1 MTTDIIMRC
10 FSVPLDGRSGYSFS
24 NWERSIDRRLSG
36 TGGVTE
42 YFWRDRIFLMNGN
55 NLQAIPTID
64 ELLSDA
70 TKAATLSP
78 EIARTMLAGLAGLLP
93 VLIAQ
98 STRDTTKA
106 EALPSSERWLTVE
119 EASTLFGVKPR
130 WLRTNKDKLPHSK
143 PSHKVLV
150 FPEEKLRKWFAAH
163 KAH

>member
-1 MTTDIIMRC
+1 
-10 FSVPLDGRSGYSFS
+10 
-24 NWERSIDRRLSG
+24 
-36 TGGVTE
+36 
-42 YFWRDRIFLMNGN
+42 MNGN
-55 NLQAIPTID
+55 HLQAVPTID

-93 VLIAQ
+93 VLIGVSA
-98 STRDTTKA
+98 RDTGKA
-106 EALPSSERWLTVE
+106 EPPPAPERWLTVE

-130 WLRTNKDKLPHSK
+130 WLRDNKDKLPHSK

-163 KAH
+163 KSN